1 MSFVPV
7 KRFESAVE
15 PGGFP
20 TSTRNR
26 HEPKRILPI
35 WKITKHEDT
44 LCGNMLS
51 QGIGISNVMDVPFLG
66 DPVSTPSNL
75 DEYLKCSRPAGR

>member
-26 HEPKRILPI
+26 HEPKRIFKDHKTRRYALR
-35 WKITKHEDT
+35 KY
-44 LCGNMLS
+44 
-51 QGIGISNVMDVPFLG
+51 GISKDRHLQCDGCTVF
-66 DPVSTPSNL
+66 
-75 DEYLKCSRPAGR
+75 GRS